1 MLFEK
6 NGVLCHNGYIE
17 EGGIPDEKG
26 LVIGDDS
33 VKILVNGDWSEY
45 NLSPLGME
53 KFQSILAQI
62 EYIDGPVP
70 LENIAVMAEESSEK
84 YSLRKITQEE
94 LNEIVAKHEEW
105 VKNEIIEAHEAGP
118 DWADPDWEEGE
129 FSVDF
134 SRMEKADLSC
144 CDLRGLDLSEAALA
158 GISFAYS
165 DLRGA
170 DLSGSDMSDCDF
182 TGANCSNSNMSGSQF
197 GYCVGFDKEY
207 DDTSYLDS
215 ESINLHFEN
224 TKLENVSF
232 DNADISNV
240 VFKNCILDGS
250 SFDEV
255 LAYDTTIS
263 NCSAKNCAFSNW
275 LEGSVEF
282 RDSDFTG
289 SSFENVGVEDFGE
302 NLSPDT
308 YIKGCKF
315 NNCSFENV
323 DFNNMTTD
331 IYQCEL
337 SDSSFDSVVWPEE
350 GLRFSK
356 FMNAEF
362 LSEDEELDFPACVG
376 CDLANIELISREIP
390 SLSFEQCTVNNMNLS
405 DCNIEEFE
413 SWAGEFK
420 NIDFS
425 NAKISEMSLNRVESS
440 RHKENRFS
448 SPCVEFDNVKFD
460 GSAIESLTCDSDKVC
475 ASFVKTSFVDA
486 RFGEDFRID
495 DVVRLDNCDFIGS
508 NMKEIFNGKGI
519 LNHIRSDFSGYGDGR
534 GDYSSK
540 YDVYAGSVDDAKN
553 AAEKDFIDLNKLR
566 FASNTIVSSS
576 CIANNKNGS
585 YNIEV
590 KANNVLGERVRTQ
603 AKNKE
608 NRNHK
613 ITNNRSSKDDF
624 CL

>member
-1 MLFEK
+1 MLAEK
-6 NGVLCHNGYIE
+6 NGVLCHNGYLE
-17 EGGIPDEKG
+17 EGGMPDEKG
-26 LVIGDDS
+26 LVIGDDL
-33 VKILVNGDWSEY
+33 VKVLVNGDWSEY
-45 NLSPLGME
+45 RLGPLAME
-53 KFQSILAQI
+53 KFHSNLAQC
-62 EYIDGPVP
+62 EYIDGFIP
-70 LENIAVMAEESSEK
+70 LENIAGMAKYSLEK
-84 YSLRKITQEE
+84 YPLRKITQEE
-94 LNEIVAKHEEW
+94 LNEVVAKHKEW
-105 VKNEIIEAHEAGP
+105 VKNEIIEAHKAGS
-118 DWADPDWEEGE
+118 DWANPDWEKGQ

-144 CDLRGLDLSEAALA
+144 CDLRGLDLSGTSLA

-165 DLRGA
+165 DLRGT

-224 TKLENVSF
+224 TKLENVNF
-232 DNADISNV
+232 DNTDISNV

-275 LEGSVEF
+275 LEGSIEF
-282 RDSDFTG
+282 RVSDFTG

-302 NLSPDT
+302 SLWPDT
-308 YIKGCKF
+308 HIKGCRF
-315 NNCSFENV
+315 NDCSFKNV
-323 DFNNMTTD
+323 NFNNMTSE
-331 IYQCEL
+331 ISQCEL
-337 SDSSFDSVVWPEE
+337 SGSSFDSVVWPEL
-350 GLRFSK
+350 GLEFSK
-356 FMNAEF
+356 LMDAKF
-362 LSEDEELDFPACVG
+362 LSEDEKLDFPLCG
-376 CDLANIELISREIP
+376 HCDLANIELANREIP
-390 SLSFEQCTVNNMNLS
+390 PLVFEQCTVNNINLS
-405 DCNIEEFE
+405 GCNIEEFK
-413 SWAGEFK
+413 SWASKFK
-420 NIDFS
+420 NVDFS
-425 NAKISEMSLNRVESS
+425 NAKISEMGLYRVEPS
-440 RHKENRFS
+440 RYKENRFS

-460 GSAIESLTCDSDKVC
+460 GSAIESVTCDSDKVC

-486 RFGEDFRID
+486 RFGKDFNVDNI
-495 DVVRLDNCDFIGS
+495 VKLDSCDFTGS

-553 AAEKDFIDLNKLR
+553 AAEKDFINLNKLR
-566 FASNTIVSSS
+566 FAPDTIVKSS
-576 CIANNKNGS
+576 CIADNKNGS

-603 AKNKE
+603 AKNRE

-613 ITNNRSSKDDF
+613 ITNNRSPKDDF